1 MRIAAMAAGAVGG
14 YFGARLAAAG
24 HDVTFVARGTQ
35 LAAIQEHGLEV
46 ESVLGDLHLKNVQAT
61 SDPGDVGPVDIV
73 LFAVKLW
80 DTEIAARAAQ
90 PLVGPATRVVTLQNG
105 VDSVER
111 MAPIL
116 GDDCVV
122 GGTAHIAT
130 VVSAPGKVRHTSQ
143 FARLRCGRIDG
154 RNDAQLTA
162 FADAAQGAGIDIAV
176 SPRINL
182 DRWQKFVFLVGLSG
196 ITAATRKPLGAVL
209 GDEDTRA
216 WFIDL
221 MREVLAVGR
230 AKGVA
235 FAPEFLEDQIKFAH
249 GAPYDFKASMLHD
262 LEAGRRLELD
272 WLAGKVVALG
282 RELGVP
288 TPANASVYK
297 VLKLSRMGEQP
308 L

>member
-14 YFGARLAAAG
+14 YFGGRLAAAG
-24 HDVTFVARGTQ
+24 HDVTFIARGAH
-35 LAAIQEHGLEV
+35 LAAIREHGLKV
-46 ESVLGDLHLKNVQAT
+46 ESVLGDLHLQNVQAT
-61 SDPGDVGPVDIV
+61 SDPGSVGAVDIV

-80 DTEIAARAAQ
+80 DTEIAAQAAR
-90 PLVGPATRVVTLQNG
+90 PLVGPATRVITLQNG

-116 GDDCVV
+116 GGDRVV

-130 VVSAPGKVRHTSQ
+130 VVSAPGQVRHTSQ

-154 RNDAQLTA
+154 RDDAQLSA
-162 FADAAQGAGIDIAV
+162 FADAARGAGIDIAV
-176 SPRINL
+176 SSKIDL

-221 MREVLAVGR
+221 MREVLAVGQ
-230 AKGVA
+230 AKGVPLA
-235 FAPEFLEDQIKFAH
+235 REFLEDQIKFAH
-249 GAPYDFKASMLHD
+249 SAPYDFKASMLHD

-288 TPANASVYK
+288 TPANAAVYK

-308 L
+308 V